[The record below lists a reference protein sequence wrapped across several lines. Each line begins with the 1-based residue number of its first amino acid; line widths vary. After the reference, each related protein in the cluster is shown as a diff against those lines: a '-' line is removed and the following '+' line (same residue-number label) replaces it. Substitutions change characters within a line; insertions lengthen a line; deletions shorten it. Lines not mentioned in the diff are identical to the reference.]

1 MICPWPLAVCVRAK
15 IKLTEST
22 VSAMSKSRRDAG
34 VKALGSWGR
43 LFKSRAG
50 REGKPCKKHLII
62 SDTLRDL
69 GFQR

>member
-50 REGKPCKKHLII
+50 REEKHLII